1 MMTYKGYYGV
11 VQYDDEAKIFHGEVI
26 NTRTVITFQGTT
38 VDEIETSF
46 RDSVDDYLDWC
57 KERNKEP
64 EKPFSGKFV
73 LRLSPDLHRKLN
85 LKAKM
90 TNTSLNSFI
99 VQTLEKAAVSW
110 LRKHFNISTHR
121 PPASRLVVSLY
132 RVGLITH
139 RVSLRSFGWRIPSSW
154 AYPDAKH
161 SHSPTQFSMSA
172 K

>member
-99 VQTLEKAAVSW
+99 VQTLEKAAVS
-110 LRKHFNISTHR
+110 
-121 PPASRLVVSLY
+121 
-132 RVGLITH
+132 
-139 RVSLRSFGWRIPSSW
+139 
-154 AYPDAKH
+154 
-161 SHSPTQFSMSA
+161 
-172 K
+172 

>member
-90 TNTSLNSFI
+90 TNNSLNSFI
-99 VQTLEKAAVSW
+99 VQILEKAAVS
-110 LRKHFNISTHR
+110 
-121 PPASRLVVSLY
+121 
-132 RVGLITH
+132 
-139 RVSLRSFGWRIPSSW
+139 
-154 AYPDAKH
+154 
-161 SHSPTQFSMSA
+161 
-172 K
+172 